1 MKSAAPRARRGAVAL
16 VSVLLGWLAGAGP
29 IPADTATGG
38 APAASEKRA
47 APAAAGASRPAAAEP
62 EVIHIEPGGGDAE
75 GSVAGASPPVTL
87 PVPAQGVNA
96 RQILSDLWFKY
107 QGLRQRGAVKEADA
121 LVSAALAF
129 MQREGLRSAP
139 EIAAAFLAE
148 GRRARRDGDDSGA
161 VESFRLS
168 LRFDPDRADTR
179 LALAAVLLSGT
190 HEIGEGLRTLAQ
202 GVKALLTDP
211 ETIFLMGGAMLMI
224 LYLGACAGLGVALVL
239 IALRGTRAF
248 AHDLQERLTRRAAGS
263 AATPLAWGIVALPLI
278 LPIPFTWVL
287 GFWAALIFGYLHGA
301 DRIVVVAALGS
312 LLFAGFFG
320 AAVAWH
326 VETATDPAAR
336 ALLQAGRAG
345 ADLRYEDALK
355 EAARAH
361 PEDPI
366 YPFLLGG
373 AYRVAGRFDESMAMY
388 EHVIEID
395 PRNARAMVNLGNLH
409 ALRQEFAVAQGL
421 YKKASETDPTLLLAH
436 YDSHLAHL
444 ETFNMESADEELRRA
459 RQVDDAMTSRLVA
472 QAEARGAT
480 RRMPQDCDVS
490 PRELWARAFQL
501 RRPAAT
507 RSFLA
512 PALLNPTAIGAFSGL
527 LAAFLVPGL
536 FLAPRSGGAGLCRR
550 CGRAFCRRCQM
561 TTKHPEHCAQ
571 CVHLFIVRDGLAP
584 SVRDRKMAEVV
595 GYHRR
600 VYLATRLLTLV
611 LPGSGHVVGG
621 RSLLGALFLVG
632 WGTAWTGLVLRS
644 RILVPPGFRQG
655 TALTISLVILLL
667 LALVTWLAANLSRQ
681 QKAEG

>member
-1 MKSAAPRARRGAVAL
+1 MSSAAPRARRGGIAL
-16 VSVLLGWLAGAGP
+16 ASLLLVWLAGARLVRS
-29 IPADTATGG
+29 DS
-38 APAASEKRA
+38 APGNAAA
-47 APAAAGASRPAAAEP
+47 AARPAAGAAHPAPAEP
-62 EVIHIEPGGGDAE
+62 EVIRIEPGAGDVNESA
-75 GSVAGASPPVTL
+75 AGAGAAETL

-96 RQILSDLWFKY
+96 RQILSNLWFKY

-121 LVSAALAF
+121 LVTSALAF
-129 MQREGLRSAP
+129 MQREGLPSAP
-139 EIAAAFLAE
+139 EIGAAFLAE
-148 GRRARRDGDDSGA
+148 GRRARRDGDDAGA
-161 VESFRLS
+161 VEAFRLS
-168 LRFDPDRADTR
+168 LRFDPDRADAR
-179 LALAAVLLSGT
+179 LALAAVLLGGT
-190 HEIGEGLRTLAQ
+190 HEIGEGVRTLAQ
-202 GVKALLTDP
+202 GVKALFSDP
-211 ETIFLMGGAMLMI
+211 ESVFFLGGAMLI
-224 LYLGACAGLGVALVL
+224 LLYLGACAGLGVALIL

-248 AHDLQERLTRRAAGS
+248 AHDLQERLTRRAAGT
-263 AATPLAWGIVALPLI
+263 AAAPLAWAIVALPLV

-301 DRIVVVAALGS
+301 DRIVVLAALAS
-312 LLFAGFFG
+312 LMLAGLFG

-336 ALLQAGRAG
+336 ALLQAGRSG
-345 ADLRYEDALK
+345 ADLRYENALK
-355 EAARAH
+355 EASRAH

-388 EHVIEID
+388 EHVLEID

-421 YKKASETDPTLLLAH
+421 YKKATETDPTLLLAH

-444 ETFNMESADEELRRA
+444 ETFNMESADEELRKA

-472 QAEARGAT
+472 QAEARGAA
-480 RRMPQDCDVS
+480 RRTPQDCVLP

-501 RRPAAT
+501 RRPSST
-507 RSFLA
+507 RSLLA
-512 PALLNPTAIGAFSGL
+512 PALMNSTAIGA
-527 LAAFLVPGL
+527 LASLVAAILIPGL

-561 TTKHPEHCAQ
+561 TTKYPEHCAQ

-600 VYLATRLLTLV
+600 TYLATRLLTLV
-611 LPGSGHVVGG
+611 VPGAGHVVGG

-632 WGTAWTGLVLRS
+632 WGTAWAGLILRS

-655 TALTISLVILLL
+655 TALTISLVLLL
-667 LALVTWLAANLSRQ
+667 VLALATWLAANLSRQ
-681 QKAEG
+681 QKAAG